1 MTRDTV
7 ALQFLN
13 ISLRVAG
20 SNDITEEQWDKAAG
34 NAKSAGEILSNLMS
48 TVPIGTK
55 MILNKLAGH
64 LDEKLKP
71 AATKPK
77 VLPLRHVQS
86 ESDTKGN
93 VQMPSPTKPPP
104 SRETTPKPLSK
115 TNTALFQTMPSIPKA
130 AMESAKAS
138 GSWNG
143 PAMYLT
149 EEAAANG
156 TMFVVYSKTEV
167 AGAIAYAKPS
177 KPIPGFKFNTGG
189 GKTQLVQ
196 GTSDKTNFMRG
207 VAAFVKN
214 SKTFLSQIDYKS
226 DNNISIYV
234 HFASNAVE
242 KAVSG
247 TLLSVD
253 GMDAVACMPSANK
266 DIHGISTMDKALF
279 VQRGDAAGGTAS

>member
-1 MTRDTV
+1 MTRDT
-7 ALQFLN
+7 LGFEFLN
-13 ISLRVAG
+13 LCLKAGG
-20 SNDITEEQWDKAAG
+20 SNAISEKQWDEAAK
-34 NAKSAGEILSNLMS
+34 NAKTAGEVLSNLMS
-48 TVPIGTK
+48 SVPIGTK
-55 MILNKLAGH
+55 MVINNLSNH
-64 LDEKLKP
+64 LDEPLALAKKP
-71 AATKPK
+71 GPVGKPS
-77 VLPLRHVQS
+77 PLRHVQS
-86 ESDTKGN
+86 EGGMKPK
-93 VQMPSPTKPPP
+93 VPVPSPTKLPQTQP
-104 SRETTPKPLSK
+104 TTTKPKD
-115 TNTALFQTMPSIPKA
+115 TLFQTMPSIPKA
-130 AMESAKAS
+130 SMETAKAS

-167 AGAIAYAKPS
+167 KDAIAYAKPS

-196 GTSDKTNFMRG
+196 GTSDRSNFMRG
-207 VAAFVKN
+207 VAAFVKT
-214 SKTFLSQIDYKS
+214 SKTFLSEIDYKS
-226 DNNISIYV
+226 THNITIYV

-242 KAVSG
+242 KAVPG

-253 GMDAVACMPSANK
+253 GMDAVACMPAANK